1 MPLQPIHLPAGTL
14 SDSNRGLLFCQR
26 PNPSLGLPLP
36 SPGPATRAS
45 VSTPPQREPTTS
57 LSDLPERWWRG
68 CRDLPNFDFFKE
80 NLFGFFCEAI
90 IVSHYNSCT

>member
-1 MPLQPIHLPAGTL
+1 MLLQSMHLAAGTL

-36 SPGPATRAS
+36 YPGPATRAS
-45 VSTPPQREPTTS
+45 VSTPPQHRPTS

-68 CRDLPNFDFFKE
+68 CRDLPNFDFLR
-80 NLFGFFCEAI
+80 NLVWLFF
-90 IVSHYNSCT
+90 Y